1 MARVRNHEHPIQA
14 NHHRV
19 LSGHSPLCI
28 FSSTNFLISGW
39 RSKNSSIYEQKQ
51 RKITTIIIIIIII
64 IITDSDNDNIFTI
77 NIDIV
82 SMLSINNVVKCASS
96 PPKCG
101 NEILL

>member
-51 RKITTIIIIIIII
+51 RKITIIII

-82 SMLSINNVVKCASS
+82 SMLSINNVVKYASS

>member
-28 FSSTNFLISGW
+28 FSSTNFLTSGW

-51 RKITTIIIIIIII
+51 RKITIIIIII

-82 SMLSINNVVKCASS
+82 SMLSINNVVKYASS

>member
-51 RKITTIIIIIIII
+51 RKITII

>member
-28 FSSTNFLISGW
+28 FSSTNFLTSGW

-51 RKITTIIIIIIII
+51 RKITIII

-82 SMLSINNVVKCASS
+82 SMLSINNVVKYASS

>member
-1 MARVRNHEHPIQA
+1 M
-14 NHHRV
+14 
-19 LSGHSPLCI
+19 
-28 FSSTNFLISGW
+28 
-39 RSKNSSIYEQKQ
+39 
-51 RKITTIIIIIIII
+51 IIIIII

-82 SMLSINNVVKCASS
+82 SMLSINNVVKYASS

>member
-28 FSSTNFLISGW
+28 FSSTNFLTSGW

-51 RKITTIIIIIIII
+51 RKITIII
-64 IITDSDNDNIFTI
+64 IITDSDNDNILII

-82 SMLSINNVVKCASS
+82 SMLSINNVVKYASS

>member
-39 RSKNSSIYEQKQ
+39 RSKNSSIYEKKQ
-51 RKITTIIIIIIII
+51 RKITIII
-64 IITDSDNDNIFTI
+64 IITDSDNDNILTI

-82 SMLSINNVVKCASS
+82 SMLSINNVVKYASS

>member
-28 FSSTNFLISGW
+28 FSSTNFLTSGW

-51 RKITTIIIIIIII
+51 RKIKKIIIIIII
-64 IITDSDNDNIFTI
+64 IITDSDNIFTI

-82 SMLSINNVVKCASS
+82 SMLSINNVVKYASS